1 MKKKN
6 AAILL
11 VLLSVILVNT
21 GQLLLKHGLNLL
33 GEISLSGDIIFSL
46 INAVFSPFVFF
57 GIVFFVASSFF
68 WLLALSKAELSYA
81 FPILSLGYV
90 LVSVLS
96 WLFFNEVLS
105 VLRIL
110 GLSVIVVG
118 VYMLSKT

>member
-1 MKKKN
+1 MKRKS

-11 VLLSVILVNT
+11 VLLSVILVNI
-21 GQLLLKHGLNLL
+21 GQLLLKHGLNSL
-33 GEISLSGDIIFSL
+33 GEISLGVNVIFSL
-46 INAVFSPFVFF
+46 FNAVLNPFVFF
-57 GIVFFVASSFF
+57 GIVFFVVSSFF

-110 GLSVIVVG
+110 GLGVIVVG
-118 VYMLSKT
+118 VFMLSKT

>member
-1 MKKKN
+1 MKKKS

-11 VLLSVILVNT
+11 VLLSVIIVNI
-21 GQLLLKHGLNLL
+21 GQLLLKHGLNTL
-33 GEISLSGDIIFSL
+33 GEISLNVNIILSL
-46 INAVFSPFVFF
+46 FNAVFNPFVFF
-57 GIVFFVASSFF
+57 GIIFFVASSFF

-110 GLSVIVVG
+110 GLGVIVVG

>member
-1 MKKKN
+1 MKRKS

-11 VLLSVILVNT
+11 VLLSVILVNI
-21 GQLLLKHGLNLL
+21 GQLLLKHGLNTL
-33 GEISLSGDIIFSL
+33 GEISLNLNIFFSL
-46 INAVFSPFVFF
+46 VSAVFNPFVFF
-57 GIVFFVASSFF
+57 GIVFFVTSSFF

-110 GLSVIVVG
+110 GLGVIVVG